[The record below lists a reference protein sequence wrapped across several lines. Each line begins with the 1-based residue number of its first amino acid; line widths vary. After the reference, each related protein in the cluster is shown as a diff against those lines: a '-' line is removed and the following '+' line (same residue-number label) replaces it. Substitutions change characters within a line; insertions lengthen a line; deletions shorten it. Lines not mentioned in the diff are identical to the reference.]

1 MCTTRVGSRVIVR
14 IMAKVLKSRRAKSQT
29 TQKRP
34 ASKGQRV
41 GYVRVSALDQNEVRQ
56 LDGRELD
63 RIFTERASGKDTNRP
78 QLEALLGFVR
88 EGDTLYCHSMDRL
101 ARNLDDLRKLVL
113 GLTQRGVQVCFVKES
128 LTFTGED
135 SPMSN
140 LLLSVMGAFAQFERE
155 LLRERQR
162 EGIAIAKRA
171 GKYRGRKPV
180 LTAARGSELGQ
191 RAAAGESKA
200 GLAREF
206 GISRDTLYR
215 YLAVAQRE
223 SKRRGTRH
231 GGKPL

>member
-1 MCTTRVGSRVIVR
+1 
-14 IMAKVLKSRRAKSQT
+14 MAKVLDSSRAKSHPA
-29 TQKRP
+29 QKRF

-41 GYVRVSALDQNEVRQ
+41 GYVRVSALDQNEIRQ
-56 LDGRELD
+56 LEGRELD
-63 RIFTERASGKDTNRP
+63 KVFRERASGKDTNRP
-78 QLEALLGFVR
+78 QLEALLGFIR

-135 SPMSN
+135 SPMSK

-162 EGIAIAKRA
+162 EGIAIAKQA

-180 LTAARGSELGQ
+180 LTAARGAELGR

-206 GISRDTLYR
+206 RISRDTLYR
-215 YLAVAQRE
+215 YLAVAHQE
-223 SKRRGTRH
+223 SKRRGSRH
-231 GGKPL
+231 SGKPL